1 MKQVVMSVVLPLFV
15 ATSALADT
23 SKEFVQSKTDTVLN
37 IVQKSKDVATAK
49 KEITK
54 ESESIFDFQKL
65 TAFAVGKNW
74 RSATPEQKTKLTTE
88 FKSLLIN
95 TYGNAMI
102 KFKNAKVNVNTAND
116 NGDSSVVKTTVIYGE
131 NQKASIDYQLN
142 KSENSWRVFDVSVE
156 NISLVMNYR
165 TSFNEIVSKNGID
178 GLIAE
183 LHKKNEANK

>member
-1 MKQVVMSVVLPLFV
+1 MKKVVMSVALSLLF
-15 ATSALADT
+15 ATSAFADT

-54 ESESIFDFQKL
+54 ESESIFDFQRL

-74 RSATPEQKTKLTTE
+74 RSATPEQKNQLTTE

-142 KSENSWRVFDVSVE
+142 KSENSWTKF
-156 NISLVMNYR
+156 
-165 TSFNEIVSKNGID
+165 
-178 GLIAE
+178 
-183 LHKKNEANK
+183 

>member
-1 MKQVVMSVVLPLFV
+1 MKQVVMSVVLSLFV

-37 IVQKSKDVATAK
+37 IVQKSKDVVTAK

-54 ESESIFDFQKL
+54 ESESIFDFQRL

-74 RSATPEQKTKLTTE
+74 RSATPEQKNQLTTE

-142 KSENSWRVFDVSVE
+142 KSENSWKVFDVSVE

>member
-165 TSFNEIVSKNGID
+165 TSFKEIVSKNGID

>member
-1 MKQVVMSVVLPLFV
+1 MKQVVMSVVLSLFV

-23 SKEFVQSKTDTVLN
+23 SKEFVQSKTDTVLS

-54 ESESIFDFQKL
+54 ESEIIFDFQRL

-74 RSATPEQKTKLTTE
+74 RSATPEQKNQLTTE

-142 KSENSWRVFDVSVE
+142 KSENSWKVFDVSVE

>member
-1 MKQVVMSVVLPLFV
+1 MKQVVMSVVLSLFV

-23 SKEFVQSKTDTVLN
+23 SKEFVQSKTDTVLS

>member
-1 MKQVVMSVVLPLFV
+1 MKKVVMSVALSLLF
-15 ATSALADT
+15 ATSAFADT

-54 ESESIFDFQKL
+54 ESESIFDFERL

-74 RSATPEQKTKLTTE
+74 RSATPEQKNQLTTE

-142 KSENSWRVFDVSVE
+142 KSENSWKVFDVSVE

>member
-1 MKQVVMSVVLPLFV
+1 MKQVVMSVVLSLFV

-23 SKEFVQSKTDTVLN
+23 SKEFVQSKTDTVLS

-54 ESESIFDFQKL
+54 ESESIFDFQRL

-74 RSATPEQKTKLTTE
+74 RSATPEQKNQLTTE

-142 KSENSWRVFDVSVE
+142 KSENSWKVFDVSVE

>member
-37 IVQKSKDVATAK
+37 IVQKSKDVAIAK

-102 KFKNAKVNVNTAND
+102 KFKNAKVNINTAND

-142 KSENSWRVFDVSVE
+142 KSENSWKVFDVSVE

>member
-1 MKQVVMSVVLPLFV
+1 MKKVVMSVALSLLF
-15 ATSALADT
+15 ATSAFADT

-54 ESESIFDFQKL
+54 ESESIFDFQRL

-74 RSATPEQKTKLTTE
+74 RSATPEQKNQLTTE

-142 KSENSWRVFDVSVE
+142 KSENSWKVFDVSVE

>member
-1 MKQVVMSVVLPLFV
+1 MKQVVMSVVLSLFV

-23 SKEFVQSKTDTVLN
+23 SKEFVQSKTDTVMS

-54 ESESIFDFQKL
+54 ESEIIFDFQRL

-74 RSATPEQKTKLTTE
+74 RSATPEQKNQLTTE

-142 KSENSWRVFDVSVE
+142 KSENSWKVFDVSVE

>member
-1 MKQVVMSVVLPLFV
+1 MKQVVMSVVLSLFV

-23 SKEFVQSKTDTVLN
+23 SKEFVQSKTDTVLS

-54 ESESIFDFQKL
+54 ESESIFDFQRL

-74 RSATPEQKTKLTTE
+74 RSATPEQKNQLTTE

-142 KSENSWRVFDVSVE
+142 KSENSWKVFDVSVE

-165 TSFNEIVSKNGID
+165 TSFNEIVNKNGID

-183 LHKKNEANK
+183 LHKKNESNK

>member
-1 MKQVVMSVVLPLFV
+1 MKQVVMSVVLSLFV

-23 SKEFVQSKTDTVLN
+23 SKEFVQSKTDTVLS

-54 ESESIFDFQKL
+54 ESESIFDFQRL

-74 RSATPEQKTKLTTE
+74 RSATPEQKNQLTTE

-142 KSENSWRVFDVSVE
+142 KSENSWKVFDVSVE

-183 LHKKNEANK
+183 LHKKNESNK